1 MGPLLLFRLLR
12 LSRQAGS
19 CVFGLTD
26 RERDMAWYI
35 AQGRSKGR
43 ISEELFISENTV
55 KGYTRSLYVKIGVH
69 SKQQLLD
76 TLSKVEHRRAE

>member
-1 MGPLLLFRLLR
+1 MRFRPITR
-12 LSRQAGS
+12 N
-19 CVFGLTD
+19 FGLTD

-43 ISEELFISENTV
+43 ISEELLISENTV

-76 TLSKVEHRRAE
+76 TLSKMEHRRAE

>member
-1 MGPLLLFRLLR
+1 MRFRPITR
-12 LSRQAGS
+12 N
-19 CVFGLTD
+19 FGLTD

-55 KGYTRSLYVKIGVH
+55 KGYTRSLYAKIGVH

-76 TLSKVEHRRAE
+76 TLSKMEHRRAE

>member
-1 MGPLLLFRLLR
+1 
-12 LSRQAGS
+12 
-19 CVFGLTD
+19 
-26 RERDMAWYI
+26 MAWYI